1 MTPQDHG
8 WSSLLVAVALVG
20 AYFTIDGAQ
29 PYAVALLVALV
40 PVDVYFRFVRSVPT
54 ITPPRCSW
62 PGIRTTSRRTA
73 RTRMHVAN
81 GGRRHSGGS
90 PSFSRA

>member
-40 PVDVYFRFVRSVPT
+40 PVDVYVRFVRSVPT
-54 ITPPRCSW
+54 VHRPKRYVAPHAGRPPETP
-62 PGIRTTSRRTA
+62 A
-73 RTRMHVAN
+73 
-81 GGRRHSGGS
+81 
-90 PSFSRA
+90 

>member
-1 MTPQDHG
+1 MGDRQSGATRRAEVTGSTMTPQDHG

-29 PYAVALLVALV
+29 PYAIALLVALV

-54 ITPPRCSW
+54 
-62 PGIRTTSRRTA
+62 
-73 RTRMHVAN
+73 
-81 GGRRHSGGS
+81 
-90 PSFSRA
+90 

>member
-1 MTPQDHG
+1 MTPHDNG

-40 PVDVYFRFVRSVPT
+40 PIDVYFRFVRSVPT
-54 ITPPRCSW
+54 VNRPRS
-62 PGIRTTSRRTA
+62 
-73 RTRMHVAN
+73 
-81 GGRRHSGGS
+81 
-90 PSFSRA
+90 

>member
-29 PYAVALLVALV
+29 PYTLALLAALV
-40 PVDVYFRFVRSVPT
+40 PADVYFRFVRSVPT
-54 ITPPRCSW
+54 VNRPKAMVAPRAVRPPGTP
-62 PGIRTTSRRTA
+62 
-73 RTRMHVAN
+73 
-81 GGRRHSGGS
+81 
-90 PSFSRA
+90 